1 MPDNDDWRRKRAE
14 ELGLADPTPWL
25 GSPTRARP
33 AGGETE
39 REVRVTRAPLP
50 PPAATTPA
58 ATTPSTTASA
68 APVPAGAIWAR
79 VEATASPDVART
91 AGAARTP
98 AAMYRQSPAALR
110 ARLTR
115 WLPLMVALGLLAV
128 TALGWLLR
136 DAVGTS
142 ITAERKTIREAAAS
156 KVVRR
161 PTIRQTERQPTE
173 LASAV
178 PAAGRDPYAEVPTTA
193 VPMADRAA
201 SPDMSGAESRDASQP
216 AATEPAAA
224 GQAEDQAALAAAR
237 SATLQRERA
246 TTLQAERAAMDRTE
260 QAATVRAERAAMAE
274 RAATAER
281 ASALEAERTAVLDA
295 RRAAALETQRTAVL
309 GARRAAA
316 LETQRAAALETQ
328 RAAALD
334 AKRVAALNV
343 RAAAFDAKRTAALEA
358 EQSAAL
364 KAERTAALK
373 AERTAALDA
382 RRVAARDAKRVA
394 ALDAR
399 AAAVEARRTAEV
411 QAQRTAALEARR
423 TAELEAER
431 ARSRLAAQAAAR
443 LSASKPVVVA
453 TLAPQ
458 LSPARQRPATPA
470 ALPGRDFSPSFN
482 CRRAR
487 GRVNLMICDDPAL
500 ARLDRQL
507 SAGYFAALRNVDP
520 VAASELQQDQVRFLK
535 ERATCAGPQCVAA
548 LYSDRLDEIDRLAR

>member
-343 RAAAFDAKRTAALEA
+343 RAAAFDAKRTAALKA

-382 RRVAARDAKRVA
+382 GRVAARDAKRVA

>member
-39 REVRVTRAPLP
+39 REVRVTRGPLP
-50 PPAATTPA
+50 PLGATTPA

-173 LASAV
+173 LASAA

-216 AATEPAAA
+216 AAIEPAAA
-224 GQAEDQAALAAAR
+224 GQAENQAALAAAR

-274 RAATAER
+274 QAATAER
-281 ASALEAERTAVLDA
+281 ASALEAERTAVLD
-295 RRAAALETQRTAVL
+295 
-309 GARRAAA
+309 ARRAAA

-382 RRVAARDAKRVA
+382 RRVAARDARRVA

-453 TLAPQ
+453 TPAPQ

-535 ERATCAGPQCVAA
+535 ERATCAGRQCVAA